1 MYLIVCGQVGLS
13 QGWEYKTVLRSGGAL
28 GENSVLGGDGSG
40 TMLHTATALEPT
52 ELVVILR
59 NDFED
64 LVANRPDF
72 IPTYNLES
80 WEKVS
85 P

>member
-1 MYLIVCGQVGLS
+1 MLAFVQHTDLRRLPLILPVFACCHS
-13 QGWEYKTVLRSGGAL
+13 SRRF
-28 GENSVLGGDGSG
+28 
-40 TMLHTATALEPT
+40 TATALEPT

-72 IPTYNLES
+72 IPTYNLGS
-80 WEKVS
+80 ASCVYFLDRRVIRFCWRLS
-85 P
+85 D